1 MKTKIYLFPGLM
13 CNEKLWSK
21 IESDLK
27 DDYELVYLSLPLKD
41 SINEMIESLE
51 FKEEKINLLAFS
63 LGGYLASSYA
73 IKHPNK
79 INKLFLVSSS
89 LTNLNNIEIRTR
101 ENLLSKINTLV
112 FTGLSSKKVQSL
124 IEDKN
129 NKELIFLIQKM
140 YKDLGVNVLISQL
153 KSTLKRENL
162 LYEILDLDISMKIY
176 YSKDDKLINHKWL
189 KEFEEKN
196 KKFIFIKTS
205 GSSHFLPLEKSG
217 ELIKEIKNFF

>member
-162 LYEILDLDISMKIY
+162 IYEILDLDISMKIY

>member
-1 MKTKIYLFPGLM
+1 MKTKIYLLPGLM

-27 DDYELVYLSLPLKD
+27 IDYELVYLPLPLKD
-41 SINEMIESLE
+41 TMAEMIESLE

-73 IKHPNK
+73 IKYPDK
-79 INKLFLVSSS
+79 INKLFIVSSS

-124 IEDKN
+124 IDDKN
-129 NKELIFLIQKM
+129 NKELISLIQNM
-140 YKDLGVNVLISQL
+140 YKDLGQNVLISQL

-162 LYEILDLDISMKIY
+162 LDGILALD
-176 YSKDDKLINHKWL
+176 
-189 KEFEEKN
+189 
-196 KKFIFIKTS
+196 
-205 GSSHFLPLEKSG
+205 
-217 ELIKEIKNFF
+217 

>member
-1 MKTKIYLFPGLM
+1 MKTKIYLLPGLM

-27 DDYELVYLSLPLKD
+27 IDYELVYLPLPLKD
-41 SINEMIESLE
+41 TMAEMIESLE

-73 IKHPNK
+73 IKHPDK
-79 INKLFLVSSS
+79 INKLFIVSSS

-124 IEDKN
+124 IDDKN
-129 NKELIFLIQKM
+129 NKELISLIQNM
-140 YKDLGVNVLISQL
+140 YKDLGQNVLISQL

-162 LYEILDLDISMKIY
+162 LDGILALDISMKIY
-176 YSKDDKLINHKWL
+176 YSKGDKLINHKWL

-205 GSSHFLPLEKSG
+205 GSSHFLPLEKEK
-217 ELIKEIKNFF
+217 ELIKEIKNYF